1 MLGVR
6 LLLVAIVLSGLV
18 LPPLAAVAAEPEGIA
33 AKPTEPDSPPNVLDG
48 HKLVAALRGGGYII
62 YFRHGI
68 TDLSTS
74 DTDRDH
80 LENCATQRVLSPEGR
95 QQMRA
100 IGRTMLAL
108 RIPIGQVLSSP
119 YCRSVDTVTLAFGKA
134 QKTDDL
140 VNTVTAD
147 EETVAHM
154 ALALRKLLATPP
166 AHGANTVLSG
176 HTGNLQEASG
186 IWPKPEGTA
195 IIFKPEGDGKFSY
208 IARIVPTHWQEL
220 ARGEDETSKRN
231 KR

>member
-1 MLGVR
+1 M
-6 LLLVAIVLSGLV
+6 
-18 LPPLAAVAAEPEGIA
+18 
-33 AKPTEPDSPPNVLDG
+33 
-48 HKLVAALRGGGYII
+48 AALRGGGYII

-68 TDLSTS
+68 TDLTTS

-80 LENCATQRVLSPEGR
+80 LENCATQRILSPEGR

-100 IGRTMLAL
+100 IGNTLRAL

-119 YCRSVDTVTLAFGKA
+119 YCRSVDSVTLAFGKA

-147 EETVAHM
+147 EETAAHM

-176 HTGNLQEASG
+176 HTGNLQEA
-186 IWPKPEGTA
+186 TDMA
-195 IIFKPEGDGKFSY
+195 
-208 IARIVPTHWQEL
+208 
-220 ARGEDETSKRN
+220 ETGRHGGHLQTCG
-231 KR
+231 